1 MSFNYDCKVG
11 FYFKNV
17 VFDANLNISRG
28 GGAVDE
34 KPPVYSYQ
42 YNEYEGQED
51 DRIEFKLKCPTIK
64 SFRYI

>member
-1 MSFNYDCKVG
+1 MENF
-11 FYFKNV
+11 
-17 VFDANLNISRG
+17 RG

-64 SFRYI
+64 SFR